1 MVLINY
7 QSLDATA
14 KWKMVNQHDFDQT
27 EINSAN
33 TIIPKMKLSL
43 DKCGTYKIQLL
54 VKEN

>member
-7 QSLDATA
+7 QSLDATE

-33 TIIPKMKLSL
+33 TIILKMKLSL
-43 DKCGTYKIQLL
+43 DKCEAYSLQFL